1 MRATYRNAIRSKQ
14 LIREAMITLLNKKSL
29 TEITVSDIVKTA
41 NINRGTFY
49 NHYGNPIEVLEEI
62 KEELMQKLT
71 NALKL
76 SKEKNDVDTFLN
88 TIIEHF
94 RKNEEEYRK
103 IIDAIPMS
111 VIDKMKQELIN
122 EIATLKPDIDNLSL
136 SLIVNG
142 IAGLYLDFLKNKVSF
157 SYDEIT
163 KTLKEFINFS
173 LQLSQK

>member
-94 RKNEEEYRK
+94 RKNEKEYRK

-122 EIATLKPDIDNLSL
+122 EIETLKPDIDNLSL

-142 IAGLYLDFLKNKVSF
+142 IAGLYLDFLKDKVSF

-163 KTLKEFINFS
+163 RTLKEFINFS

>member
-1 MRATYRNAIRSKQ
+1 MRATYRNVIRSKQ

>member
-94 RKNEEEYRK
+94 RRNEEEYRK

-122 EIATLKPDIDNLSL
+122 EIETLKPDIDNLSL

-163 KTLKEFINFS
+163 RTLKEFINFS
-173 LQLSQK
+173 LQISQK

>member
-14 LIREAMITLLNKKSL
+14 LIREAMITLLNRKSL

-49 NHYGNPIEVLEEI
+49 NHYGNPIDVLEEI

-122 EIATLKPDIDNLSL
+122 EIETLKPDIDNLSL

-142 IAGLYLDFLKNKVSF
+142 IAGLYLDFLKDKVSF

-163 KTLKEFINFS
+163 RTLKEFINFS

>member
-1 MRATYRNAIRSKQ
+1 MRATYRNVIRSKQ

-122 EIATLKPDIDNLSL
+122 EIETLKPDIDNLSL

-142 IAGLYLDFLKNKVSF
+142 IAGLYLDFLKDKVSF

-163 KTLKEFINFS
+163 RTLKEFINFS

>member
-49 NHYGNPIEVLEEI
+49 NHYGNPIDVLEEI

-122 EIATLKPDIDNLSL
+122 EIETLKPDIDNLSL

-142 IAGLYLDFLKNKVSF
+142 IAGLYLDFLKDKVSF
-157 SYDEIT
+157 SYDEIAR
-163 KTLKEFINFS
+163 TLKEFINFS